1 MSGRGSFSERV
12 ITTNSMNTFWNVSI
26 ANQRF
31 TVRMAGDRSLRKAV
45 EKITGLMSNVK
56 V

>member
-1 MSGRGSFSERV
+1 MNRQIGEVFEGLTYSGASK
-12 ITTNSMNTFWNVSI
+12 

-31 TVRMAGDRSLRKAV
+31 SVRISEDRSLRKAV
-45 EKITGLMSNVK
+45 EKITGSMSNVK